1 MQPTRARFQSDRQ
14 GVAPVKVVYKITY
27 LNGRIYVGH
36 DRTDSI
42 N

>member
-1 MQPTRARFQSDRQ
+1 
-14 GVAPVKVVYKITY
+14 VIVVYKITY